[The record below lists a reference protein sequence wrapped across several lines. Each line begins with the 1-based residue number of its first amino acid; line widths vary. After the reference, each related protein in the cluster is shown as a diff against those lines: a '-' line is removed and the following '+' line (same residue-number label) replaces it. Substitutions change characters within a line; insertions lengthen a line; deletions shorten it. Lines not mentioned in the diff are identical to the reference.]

1 MGVEEHGGHL
11 AVERREAF
19 ADMSVAP
26 LQQVTAAMIVTEH
39 LVIYDLR
46 IYDLPIY
53 VRFSLR
59 LMYDL
64 LFTMYDLIFTIY
76 EFTMYDLCTIY
87 FLIYTFSLTSNP

>member
-46 IYDLPIY
+46 IYD
-53 VRFSLR
+53 VRFDIYDLR
-59 LMYDL
+59 IYDVRFMYDL
-64 LFTMYDLIFTIY
+64 FSDLHIF
-76 EFTMYDLCTIY
+76 
-87 FLIYTFSLTSNP
+87 SNL

>member
-11 AVERREAF
+11 AIERREAF

-53 VRFSLR
+53 V
-59 LMYDL
+59 
-64 LFTMYDLIFTIY
+64 
-76 EFTMYDLCTIY
+76 
-87 FLIYTFSLTSNP
+87 